1 MLPFETASLVE
12 MVSQNRW
19 RLHDLLREYA
29 ALKLNADPNES
40 DAAHRAHASFLI
52 ALFDGHYTVD
62 PSTAPHV
69 ALELDNLREAAARA
83 MARSDGSLLATLA
96 TKPRNWLYNVF
107 RINAE
112 WEDWLT
118 QALKSGI
125 EDRQLEANVLQAI
138 GDVQQFR
145 DERDAAPKSYEQAL
159 QLFRA
164 VGDRLGEA
172 NVYLAHCGAQLAWP
186 IWSSKFLL
194 RGSPGWKRSWQVD
207 GGVREERVGW

>member
-1 MLPFETASLVE
+1 
-12 MVSQNRW
+12 
-19 RLHDLLREYA
+19 
-29 ALKLNADPNES
+29 
-40 DAAHRAHASFLI
+40 
-52 ALFDGHYTVD
+52 
-62 PSTAPHV
+62 
-69 ALELDNLREAAARA
+69 